1 MAIEN
6 RINLEIDSTKQ
17 EAITTNLNGLKTELE
32 PLLVALPADEKKNL
46 ATIGERL
53 MTFVEQ
59 AVISAEANPNL
70 VPPYIQ
76 MDGVKTDIQAWKT
89 LNNISKELE
98 YLQSLLNDTAALSGS
113 EAYSSMLS
121 FYNYLKQAAKDGVP
135 GAKALYDK
143 LKHHFSSA
151 KKKEDVKPEEN

>member
-1 MAIEN
+1 MTIEN

-32 PLLVALPADEKKNL
+32 PLLVALPADQKKNL
-46 ATIGERL
+46 AMIGDRL

-59 AVISAEANPNL
+59 AVNSAEGNPDL
-70 VPPYIQ
+70 VPPYLKL
-76 MDGVKTDIQAWKT
+76 DEVKVDVQAWKL
-89 LNNISKELE
+89 LNNISTELE
-98 YLQSLLNDTAALSGS
+98 YLLSLLNDTVALSGS

-135 GAKALYDK
+135 GAKALYDD
-143 LKHHFSSA
+143 LKHHFANA
-151 KKKEDVKPEEN
+151 KKKEDANPVEE